1 MPTKTQT
8 DAVLKLTLNSGT
20 GSPVDF
26 ACQLTSASFTQPGPG
41 SIESVKVACGGDPVV
56 VAGADTDPGAIT
68 GEVFK
73 DFTAA
78 GLSTLLAKAVE
89 AATTTGTVDL
99 TYVYTENAG
108 TDHEV
113 SWTGKA
119 SVDPFEIPFTPGE
132 LGRHSLNLPVL
143 TATGTYQHT
152 P

>member
-56 VAGADTDPGAIT
+56 VAGAETTPGAIT

-89 AATTTGTVDL
+89 AATTTGHGRPDLRVHGERGHRPRGVVDR
-99 TYVYTENAG
+99 E
-108 TDHEV
+108 
-113 SWTGKA
+113 
-119 SVDPFEIPFTPGE
+119 GE
-132 LGRHSLNLPVL
+132 RGPV
-143 TATGTYQHT
+143 
-152 P
+152 